1 MSTQVHGSD
10 AAASPSSTASRP
22 PAGLT
27 RVAPAEAGPATL
39 VTQLVQRLHQA
50 SPLPGPA
57 GVHAVGTR
65 VMMLDA
71 PSRRA
76 PGAQILWQDPGLLGG
91 FLGKGH
97 FHRAFAIDQL
107 DAGGARRAGPWMA
120 LIASDEAHLPAARGP
135 GRLAQ
140 VLKEHEHARVL
151 AAAAPQLV
159 PGYAGMAAIL
169 AVDPSKGLSPALR
182 YATVWER
189 QDATFQD
196 IVGQGGVAGGAR
208 IQERR
213 FAAVDVARSMLLIG
227 RAYQGVHAHDM
238 VYTDPKPANL
248 AFRIAAPPAGGMVS
262 AADSAAAS
270 RPGSASSATAALAAG
285 LPAASATRRGR
296 AGSARSV
303 TDATPDAAGHSPS
316 MVGQVVFIDAESLQP
331 PGYARD
337 PEARA
342 VAILTPPMAAE
353 EILRGVALG
362 GGQALKRAQANAA
375 NDVFHTAV
383 ISYGL
388 VTGEVPQ
395 LALGKQRYQRR
406 CEELRRHGGFDA
418 KEAEQVM
425 VDEFR
430 LSRLLDGYDHERGLL
445 QRQVTAGTIP
455 ASLAQVVADGLEGRI
470 TTLADWDRRTLSIP
484 GAAAS

>member
-1 MSTQVHGSD
+1 MSTHVHAGPATAD
-10 AAASPSSTASRP
+10 PGSTASRP
-22 PAGLT
+22 GLELA
-27 RVAPAEAGPATL
+27 RAAPGESGPARL

-57 GVHAVGTR
+57 GAHAVGTR
-65 VMMLDA
+65 VLMLDA
-71 PSRRA
+71 PSRRT
-76 PGAQILWQDPGLLGG
+76 PGAQILWQDPALLGG
-91 FLGKGH
+91 FIGKGH

-107 DAGGARRAGPWMA
+107 AASGARVPGPWLA
-120 LIASDEAHLPAARGP
+120 LIASDEAHQPAARGP

-140 VLKEHEHARVL
+140 ALTEHEHARVL
-151 AAAAPQLV
+151 AAAAPQLL
-159 PGYAGMAAIL
+159 PGFAGMAAIL
-169 AVDPSKGLSPALR
+169 AVDPRKGLSPALR
-182 YATVWER
+182 YATVWQR
-189 QDATFQD
+189 QDATFQE

-208 IQERR
+208 IQERT
-213 FAAVDVARSMLLIG
+213 FNAVDVARSMLLIG

-248 AFRIAAPPAGGMVS
+248 AFSIVAATDAAAGSGAAARAASAPASAAAVAAAPPTSARRGG
-262 AADSAAAS
+262 ARLATRAAAS
-270 RPGSASSATAALAAG
+270 SSA
-285 LPAASATRRGR
+285 
-296 AGSARSV
+296 
-303 TDATPDAAGHSPS
+303 S

-337 PEARA
+337 PDQRA

-388 VTGEVPQ
+388 VTGDVPQ

-406 CEELRRHGGFDA
+406 CEELRRQGGLDA

-430 LSRLLDGYDHERGLL
+430 LTRLLDGYDHERGLL
-445 QRQVTAGTIP
+445 QRQVTAGAIP
-455 ASLAQVVADGLEGRI
+455 ESLAQVVADGLEGRI
-470 TTLADWDRRTLSIP
+470 TSLGDWERRTLAIP